1 MATAKELAAAR
12 TRLADAEVKIGATR
26 QALDEARAADD
37 VATDEERSAREALR
51 LLEDEGR

>member
-12 TRLADAEVKIGATR
+12 TRLADAEVKMTATR
-26 QALDEARAADD
+26 QALDEARSADD
-37 VATDEERSAREALR
+37 IATYEERSAREALR